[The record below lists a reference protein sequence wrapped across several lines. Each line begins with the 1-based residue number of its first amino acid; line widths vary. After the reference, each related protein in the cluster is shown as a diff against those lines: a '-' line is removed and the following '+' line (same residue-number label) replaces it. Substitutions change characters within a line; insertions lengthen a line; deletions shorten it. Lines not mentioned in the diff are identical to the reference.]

1 MNARAKYEE
10 LKQEAGFK
18 DIEPNQKSLSLIVE
32 IVQAADTTG
41 ILTPLL
47 TKALAISGKAP
58 KLSPTVVFQIA
69 ADEIKVDELCNT
81 L

>member
-10 LKQEAGFK
+10 LKQEAGFQ

-32 IVQAADTTG
+32 IVQAADTIG

-47 TKALAISGKAP
+47 TKALAISKSAP

-69 ADEIKVDELCNT
+69 ADEIKADELCNN
-81 L
+81 